1 MAARQQAGYHVI
13 STRIH
18 GIEDYALVVLLLAAP
33 YLFGFANKT
42 AAQYVP
48 QIIGIM
54 ILGVSLMT
62 RYELGV
68 VDVIPM
74 PMHLML
80 DAGAALVLAASPWL
94 FGFANVVYLPHLI
107 LGVGELMVVAV
118 SETQPRRVPGGTT
131 ARA

>member
-1 MAARQQAGYHVI
+1 MAAREQAAYQVI
-13 STRIH
+13 STRMH
-18 GIEDYALVVLLLAAP
+18 GVEDYVLVVLLLAAP
-33 YLFGFANKT
+33 YLFGFATGT

-54 ILGVSLMT
+54 ILGVSLIT
-62 RYELGV
+62 RYELSLTGI
-68 VDVIPM
+68 IPM

-94 FGFANVVYLPHLI
+94 FGFSQFVYLPHLI
-107 LGVGELMVVAV
+107 LGVGELMVVV
-118 SETQPRRVPGGTT
+118 LSETQPRHVAGSTA